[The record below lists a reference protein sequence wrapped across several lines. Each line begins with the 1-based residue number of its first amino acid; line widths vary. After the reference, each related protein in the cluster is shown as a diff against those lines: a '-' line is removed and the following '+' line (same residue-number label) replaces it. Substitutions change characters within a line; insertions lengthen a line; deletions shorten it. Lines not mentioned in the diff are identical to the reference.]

1 MKMEKGINV
10 ESIYKKLKAMET
22 SMVTKDE
29 LNFILETFMILSND
43 ETMSQIEES
52 EKNIRLG
59 NVKKIDS
66 VADI

>member
-1 MKMEKGINV
+1 MEKEINV

>member
-1 MKMEKGINV
+1 MEKEINV

-29 LNFILETFMILSND
+29 LNSILETFMILSND